1 MPEQREHLSFWLPSL
16 QEIAVN
22 LASVQ
27 TGSESEDRAGL
38 PTSKTM
44 NKQCKFFMPGRI
56 SLMSVKCLESSAIK
70 IVSLRHSSANESSN
84 EIYKGTDKWRH
95 WHVLCCIG
103 KDLQIKNIGSNHFCS
118 TYNRNSWD
126 WIAFHNFRQRH
137 RGFAKKTWN
146 CHWSVTLPNALLAFS

>member
-1 MPEQREHLSFWLPSL
+1 MPEQHEHLSFWWPSL

-27 TGSESEDRAGL
+27 TGSDLEDRVGL

-70 IVSLRHSSANESSN
+70 IVLLRHRSANESSSK
-84 EIYKGTDKWRH
+84 IYKGTD
-95 WHVLCCIG
+95 
-103 KDLQIKNIGSNHFCS
+103 Q
-118 TYNRNSWD
+118 
-126 WIAFHNFRQRH
+126 
-137 RGFAKKTWN
+137 
-146 CHWSVTLPNALLAFS
+146 